1 MILCLMHFRAFTEI
15 ASIDLRLSVDFFIRL
30 RWKDPRISFKD
41 LRNGT
46 ALNPLSD
53 DEILSLWTPTLGL
66 TNGLSEFDSKVSE
79 DSVSTF
85 LSNVRK
91 RGKASSKVGGFL

>member
-1 MILCLMHFRAFTEI
+1 MLFKTFTEI

-30 RWKDPRISFKD
+30 RWKDPRISLKD

-46 ALNPLSD
+46 ALNSMSD
-53 DEILSLWTPTLGL
+53 DEILSLWTPTLDL
-66 TNGLSEFDSKVSE
+66 TKGLSEFDSKVSE

-85 LSNVRK
+85 
-91 RGKASSKVGGFL
+91 